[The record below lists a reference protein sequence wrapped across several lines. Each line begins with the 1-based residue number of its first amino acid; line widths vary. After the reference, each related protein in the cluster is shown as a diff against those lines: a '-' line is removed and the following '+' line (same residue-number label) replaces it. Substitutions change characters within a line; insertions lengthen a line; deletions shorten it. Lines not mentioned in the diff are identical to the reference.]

1 MRIGVQLPTFKLADH
16 RNVMQNALQSM
27 STNEIKIEIQK
38 SLDHVPDSVLQYILD
53 FLRMAEKQ
61 PTDRLTLVKNF
72 RNILAED
79 KELLERLAK

>member
-1 MRIGVQLPTFKLADH
+1 
-16 RNVMQNALQSM
+16 M

-38 SLDHVPDSVLQYILD
+38 SLDHVPDSVLQDILD
-53 FLRMAEKQ
+53 FLRMADKQ

>member
-1 MRIGVQLPTFKLADH
+1 
-16 RNVMQNALQSM
+16 M
-27 STNEIKIEIQK
+27 STHEIKIEIQK